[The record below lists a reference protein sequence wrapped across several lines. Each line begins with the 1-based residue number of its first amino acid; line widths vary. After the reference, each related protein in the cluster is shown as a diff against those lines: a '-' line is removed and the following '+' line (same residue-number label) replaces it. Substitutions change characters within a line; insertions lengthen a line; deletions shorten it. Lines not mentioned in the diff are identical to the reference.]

1 MSTLLDMVQF
11 PQQSHKI
18 NLKREGLYAIV
29 FTYLRRT
36 WEDDIDLI
44 PKTAA
49 REVPGSAFVGR
60 SVQSFSHVV
69 VAGRRYGAST
79 AHRGQT
85 HQYAYIEGRQAV
97 QIIRILQVLH
107 KDRHNRPL
115 VANVAIVQPFIHSDY
130 AGTMPWAT
138 R

>member
-1 MSTLLDMVQF
+1 MFAFLDLVQF

-18 NLKREGLYAIV
+18 NLKRESLYAMV
-29 FTYLRRT
+29 FTYLRQT
-36 WEDDIDLI
+36 WEDNVDLI
-44 PKTAA
+44 PETAGPD
-49 REVPGSAFVGR
+49 EPGSVFVGR
-60 SVQSFSHVV
+60 SVLSFSHVV

-97 QIIRILQVLH
+97 QIIRILQILH
-107 KDRHNRPL
+107 KDRHDRPL